1 MARSI
6 EEIEHM
12 LFHALIEEALV
23 ERIEQASSQQEVY
36 DILGELS
43 YFDLTME
50 EFQSGIKQLQSR
62 QEE

>member
-12 LFHALIEEALV
+12 LLHALTEDNLV
-23 ERIEQASSQQEVY
+23 ERIEQASSQKEVY
-36 DILGELS
+36 GILGELS

-50 EFQSGIKQLQSR
+50 EFQSGIKRLQSR

>member
-1 MARSI
+1 
-6 EEIEHM
+6 M
-12 LFHALIEEALV
+12 LFHALTEEALV

>member
-12 LFHALIEEALV
+12 LLHALTEDDLV
-23 ERIEQASSQQEVY
+23 EKIEQASSQQEVY

-50 EFQSGIKQLQSR
+50 EFQSGIKCLQSR

>member
-12 LFHALIEEALV
+12 LLHALTEDALA

-50 EFQSGIKQLQSR
+50 EFQSGIKRLQSR